1 MSGKSKAKN
10 DAQRFG
16 GEFGPYRKPG
26 TTGVPLSTFKTLVWT
41 SNIGGL
47 VLVVL
52 ALEMLF
58 VRQMFFWGLMALL
71 AGVAVALFPS
81 NYEIIGMSDDGNA
94 KSKKKASKKQSLCSG
109 FSFYCYWCFLAN
121 LFFLFVDLF
130 SKERDNIE
138 NLDIS
143 VSFISFEL

>member
-1 MSGKSKAKN
+1 MSGKSEAKN

-81 NYEIIGMSDDGNA
+81 NYEIIGMSDDGNT
-94 KSKKKASKKQSLCSG
+94 KSMKKASKK
-109 FSFYCYWCFLAN
+109 
-121 LFFLFVDLF
+121 
-130 SKERDNIE
+130 
-138 NLDIS
+138 
-143 VSFISFEL
+143 

>member
-1 MSGKSKAKN
+1 MIKLSSKSDAKN

-47 VLVVL
+47 LLCVI

-58 VRQMFFWGLMALL
+58 VRQMFFWGLMAMLG
-71 AGVAVALFPS
+71 GVAIALFPS
-81 NYEIIGMSDDGNA
+81 NYEIVGMSDDDDIA
-94 KSKKKASKKQSLCSG
+94 QKMTIKKKSK
-109 FSFYCYWCFLAN
+109 
-121 LFFLFVDLF
+121 
-130 SKERDNIE
+130 
-138 NLDIS
+138 
-143 VSFISFEL
+143 

>member
-1 MSGKSKAKN
+1 MIKLSNKRDAKN

-47 VLVVL
+47 LLCVI

-58 VRQMFFWGLMALL
+58 VRQMFFWGLMAMLG
-71 AGVAVALFPS
+71 GVAIALFPS
-81 NYEIIGMSDDGNA
+81 NYEIVGMSDDDDDSLQ
-94 KSKKKASKKQSLCSG
+94 KMSIKKKAK
-109 FSFYCYWCFLAN
+109 
-121 LFFLFVDLF
+121 
-130 SKERDNIE
+130 
-138 NLDIS
+138 
-143 VSFISFEL
+143 

>member
-1 MSGKSKAKN
+1 MSSKSEAKN

-47 VLVVL
+47 LLVVI

-58 VRQMFFWGLMALL
+58 VRQMFFWGLMAILG
-71 AGVAVALFPS
+71 GVAVALFPS
-81 NYEIIGMSDDGNA
+81 NYEIVGMSDDA
-94 KSKKKASKKQSLCSG
+94 EISKKMSIKKKAK
-109 FSFYCYWCFLAN
+109 
-121 LFFLFVDLF
+121 
-130 SKERDNIE
+130 
-138 NLDIS
+138 
-143 VSFISFEL
+143 

>member
-1 MSGKSKAKN
+1 MTVMSSKSEAKN

-47 VLVVL
+47 LLCVL

-58 VRQMFFWGLMALL
+58 VRQMFFWGLMAMLG
-71 AGVAVALFPS
+71 GVAVALFPS
-81 NYEIIGMSDDGNA
+81 NYEIIGMSDSGEGPTKK
-94 KSKKKASKKQSLCSG
+94 KSK
-109 FSFYCYWCFLAN
+109 
-121 LFFLFVDLF
+121 
-130 SKERDNIE
+130 
-138 NLDIS
+138 
-143 VSFISFEL
+143 

>member
-1 MSGKSKAKN
+1 MSGKAKANN

-47 VLVVL
+47 LLVVL

-58 VRQMFFWGLMALL
+58 VQQMFMWGLVTLI
-71 AGVAVALFPS
+71 AGVVVALFPS
-81 NYEIIGMSDDGNA
+81 NYEIHGMSDNDDEGNE
-94 KSKKKASKKQSLCSG
+94 
-109 FSFYCYWCFLAN
+109 
-121 LFFLFVDLF
+121 D
-130 SKERDNIE
+130 
-138 NLDIS
+138 
-143 VSFISFEL
+143 

>member
-1 MSGKSKAKN
+1 MSGKSEAKN

-81 NYEIIGMSDDGNA
+81 NYEIIGMSDDGNT
-94 KSKKKASKKQSLCSG
+94 KSTKKASKK
-109 FSFYCYWCFLAN
+109 
-121 LFFLFVDLF
+121 
-130 SKERDNIE
+130 
-138 NLDIS
+138 
-143 VSFISFEL
+143 

>member
-1 MSGKSKAKN
+1 MSSKSDAKN

-47 VLVVL
+47 LLVVI

-71 AGVAVALFPS
+71 GGVAIALFPS
-81 NYEIIGMSDDGNA
+81 NYEIIGMSDEGESPA
-94 KSKKKASKKQSLCSG
+94 KMKIKKKAK
-109 FSFYCYWCFLAN
+109 
-121 LFFLFVDLF
+121 
-130 SKERDNIE
+130 
-138 NLDIS
+138 
-143 VSFISFEL
+143 

>member
-1 MSGKSKAKN
+1 MIKLSSKSDAKN

-47 VLVVL
+47 LLCVI

-58 VRQMFFWGLMALL
+58 VRQMFFWGLMAMLG
-71 AGVAVALFPS
+71 GVAIALFPS
-81 NYEIIGMSDDGNA
+81 NYEIVGMSDDDDSLQ
-94 KSKKKASKKQSLCSG
+94 KLTIKKKAK
-109 FSFYCYWCFLAN
+109 
-121 LFFLFVDLF
+121 
-130 SKERDNIE
+130 
-138 NLDIS
+138 
-143 VSFISFEL
+143 

>member
-1 MSGKSKAKN
+1 MIRLSSKSDAKN

-47 VLVVL
+47 LLCVI

-58 VRQMFFWGLMALL
+58 VRQMFFWGLMAMLG
-71 AGVAVALFPS
+71 GVAIALFPS
-81 NYEIIGMSDDGNA
+81 NYEIVGMSDDDDSLQ
-94 KSKKKASKKQSLCSG
+94 KMTIKKKAK
-109 FSFYCYWCFLAN
+109 
-121 LFFLFVDLF
+121 
-130 SKERDNIE
+130 
-138 NLDIS
+138 
-143 VSFISFEL
+143 

>member
-1 MSGKSKAKN
+1 LSSKSDAKN

-26 TTGVPLSTFKTLVWT
+26 TAGVPLSTFKTLVWT

-47 VLVVL
+47 LLCVI

-71 AGVAVALFPS
+71 GGVAIALFPS
-81 NYEIIGMSDDGNA
+81 NYEIIGMSDESESPLNM
-94 KSKKKASKKQSLCSG
+94 KIKKKAK
-109 FSFYCYWCFLAN
+109 
-121 LFFLFVDLF
+121 
-130 SKERDNIE
+130 
-138 NLDIS
+138 
-143 VSFISFEL
+143 

>member
-1 MSGKSKAKN
+1 MSGKSEAKN

-81 NYEIIGMSDDGNA
+81 NYEIIGMSDDVNT
-94 KSKKKASKKQSLCSG
+94 KSKKKASKK
-109 FSFYCYWCFLAN
+109 
-121 LFFLFVDLF
+121 
-130 SKERDNIE
+130 
-138 NLDIS
+138 
-143 VSFISFEL
+143 